1 VSGTPTLTNKR
12 DHADLPVKPSLVEPV
27 HDKTPPMFQGTFQ
40 LHVLVASGFQGTADP
55 QLRKTF
61 GENVIVTETR
71 VRIPLGP
78 PFRFGISCLSQAEI
92 HLAEGPGDVPANTSL
107 KKGPTSYWKARVR
120 LRLEIN
126 NALRVTDATA
136 PLGAMIHS
144 APRFA

>member
-1 VSGTPTLTNKR
+1 MSGTPTLTNKR

-71 VRIPLGP
+71 VRVSL
-78 PFRFGISCLSQAEI
+78 CLDLLVSQYELEGQGSRPYSNRA
-92 HLAEGPGDVPANTSL
+92 LAT
-107 KKGPTSYWKARVR
+107 T
-120 LRLEIN
+120 
-126 NALRVTDATA
+126 
-136 PLGAMIHS
+136 
-144 APRFA
+144 